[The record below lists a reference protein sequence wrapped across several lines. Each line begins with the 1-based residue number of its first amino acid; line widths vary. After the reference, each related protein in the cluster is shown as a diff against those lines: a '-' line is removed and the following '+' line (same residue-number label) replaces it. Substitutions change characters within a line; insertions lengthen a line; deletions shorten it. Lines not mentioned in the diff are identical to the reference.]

1 MASISYS
8 IAIAMS
14 EREDGS
20 IYASSEA
27 LPGFHFI
34 LAPGEDHEKTLKSA
48 ISGFL
53 SLTARLSNKTP
64 SIRFSPNTNET
75 LIAELEFV

>member
-1 MASISYS
+1 MAGISYS
-8 IAIAMS
+8 ITIAMS

-34 LAPGEDHEKTLKSA
+34 LAPGEDYEKTLKLALSE
-48 ISGFL
+48 FL
-53 SLTARLSNKTP
+53 SLTARLSNETP
-64 SIRFSPNTNET
+64 SIRFSPNAKQT
-75 LIAELEFV
+75 LIAELEFA